1 NYLFRNNTIPLMGNP
16 PFNPYYLGKLTE
28 LCPSIQWNIW
38 KSLTTGKYPITIE
51 QASGIYPEIEKKID
65 REILNYKN
73 RKQRQR
79 RKPLLENLSYIYNI
93 DMNNKET
100 QTQAQS
106 AISPKINITPICM
119 RDHEE
124 EINRRVKKGLN
135 IFHQQLLKYNV
146 DTFGKFMQG
155 VTRDYEEQVNAN
167 KKLRFEIEKM
177 KLQLQEAEDTLFKLS
192 GASFTK
198 NSR

>member
-1 NYLFRNNTIPLMGNP
+1 MGNP

-28 LCPSIQWNIW
+28 LCPLIQWNIW

-51 QASGIYPEIEKKID
+51 QASGIYLETEKNID
-65 REILNYKN
+65 CEILNYKN
-73 RKQRQR
+73 RKQQH
-79 RKPLLENLSYIYNI
+79 
-93 DMNNKET
+93 
-100 QTQAQS
+100 

-124 EINRRVKKGLN
+124 EINCQVKKGLD

-155 VTRDYEEQVNAN
+155 ITRDYEEQVNAN
-167 KKLRFEIEKM
+167 KKL
-177 KLQLQEAEDTLFKLS
+177 
-192 GASFTK
+192 
-198 NSR
+198 

>member
-1 NYLFRNNTIPLMGNP
+1 MGNP

-38 KSLTTGKYPITIE
+38 KSLTIGKYPITIE

-79 RKPLLENLSYIYNI
+79 
-93 DMNNKET
+93 
-100 QTQAQS
+100 
-106 AISPKINITPICM
+106 
-119 RDHEE
+119 
-124 EINRRVKKGLN
+124 LN

-155 VTRDYEEQVNAN
+155 VTRDYEEQ
-167 KKLRFEIEKM
+167 
-177 KLQLQEAEDTLFKLS
+177 
-192 GASFTK
+192 
-198 NSR
+198 

>member
-1 NYLFRNNTIPLMGNP
+1 MGNP

-79 RKPLLENLSYIYNI
+79 VKRRSKYLSTSDISSCSSLSKI
-93 DMNNKET
+93 D
-100 QTQAQS
+100 S
-106 AISPKINITPICM
+106 
-119 RDHEE
+119 
-124 EINRRVKKGLN
+124 
-135 IFHQQLLKYNV
+135 
-146 DTFGKFMQG
+146 
-155 VTRDYEEQVNAN
+155 
-167 KKLRFEIEKM
+167 KKLDEYLDVSDKFEE
-177 KLQLQEAEDTLFKLS
+177 F
-192 GASFTK
+192 SFTEI
-198 NSR
+198 SFSSYCR